1 MAWSEGDV
9 VALRDVWFGVVWRAV
24 AGVVV
29 EDVPGRSVFWIP
41 AESEAA
47 YPVDAE
53 VREIRLFRPD
63 YTRGLRR
70 TKVGCVV
77 LCDEGE
83 PWTLWHFQNEAG
95 EFDRWYINF
104 ERYLG
109 RNTVAYDS
117 ADHKLDL
124 IARPD
129 GSLEWK
135 DEDELVEAG
144 RRGLVDVTEIR
155 RDADLAV
162 AQSPWPTG
170 WEDFR
175 PDPSWSV
182 PALPPGWEAVDPQPQ
197 GA

>member
-1 MAWSEGDV
+1 MWSRGEI

-24 AGVVV
+24 AGVVI
-29 EDVPGRSVFWIP
+29 EDMPGRSVFWI
-41 AESEAA
+41 AAGSEAA
-47 YPVDAE
+47 YPVDLE
-53 VREIRLFRPD
+53 GHEIRLFRPD
-63 YTRGLRR
+63 FTRGIRR

-77 LCDEGE
+77 LCEDGA
-83 PWTLWHFQNEAG
+83 PWTLWHFQDEAT
-95 EFDRWYINF
+95 EFDRWYVNF

-109 RNTVAYDS
+109 RSAIAYDS
-117 ADHKLDL
+117 IDHKLDL

-144 RRGLVDVTEIR
+144 RKGLVDVAEIR

-170 WEDFR
+170 WEDFH
-175 PDPSWSV
+175 PDPTWPV
-182 PALPPGWEAVDPQPQ
+182 PALPLGWEAVDPQQQ